1 MTYEQKLKRLAMINR
16 IASKLK
22 EERIKSRALMYAN
35 KRKQLEERG
44 LI

>member
-1 MTYEQKLKRLAMINR
+1 MTYEQKLKRLAVISR

-22 EERIKSRALMYAN
+22 DERIKSRAQMYAN

-44 LI
+44 LL

>member
-1 MTYEQKLKRLAMINR
+1 MTYEQKLKRLAMISR

-22 EERIKSRALMYAN
+22 DERKLERAQMYAN

-44 LI
+44 LL